1 MQQHR
6 TDYSKRLEMLG
17 LTDLQ
22 IVTILSGWSLDS
34 IEALL
39 RGEIT
44 PPSDASLG
52 QSIMACGVD

>member
-1 MQQHR
+1 MQKHR
-6 TDYSKRLEMLG
+6 TDYGKRLEMLG

-44 PPSDASLG
+44 PPSNEG
-52 QSIMACGVD
+52 IEQSIMACGVD

>member
-1 MQQHR
+1 MQKHR
-6 TDYSKRLEMLG
+6 TDYSKRLKMLG

-52 QSIMACGVD
+52 QSIMACGID